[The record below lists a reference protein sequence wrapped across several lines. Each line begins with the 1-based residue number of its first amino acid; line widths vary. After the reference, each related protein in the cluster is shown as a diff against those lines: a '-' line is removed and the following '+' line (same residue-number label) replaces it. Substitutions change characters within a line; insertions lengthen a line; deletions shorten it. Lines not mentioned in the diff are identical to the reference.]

1 MAQADQHSFHS
12 GPGDPDTSEVLQE
25 LERILASPIF
35 GKSPQAA
42 RLLSFLVRETLS
54 RSVDGTSNNLKEY
67 SIAVNV
73 FGRATNFDPS
83 SDNIV
88 RVEVRR
94 VRSKLDRY
102 YLEEGLIDPVVIT
115 IPKGG
120 YVPIFESRDCS
131 ESDLSGRVI
140 SQYELVKRTCV
151 NRWQSTYQAN
161 SLHRQRP
168 VI

>member
-1 MAQADQHSFHS
+1 MAQADQQSLHSE
-12 GPGDPDTSEVLQE
+12 PRDPDTSDVLKE

-35 GKSPQAA
+35 SKSPQAA
-42 RLLSFLVRETLS
+42 RLLSFLVGETLS
-54 RSVDGTSNNLKEY
+54 GSVDGTRNNLKEY
-67 SIAVNV
+67 SIALNV

-102 YLEEGLIDPVVIT
+102 YAEEGLIDPVIIT

-120 YVPIFESRDCS
+120 YVPIFASRDCS
-131 ESDLSGRVI
+131 DSDLSGPRNFP
-140 SQYELVKRTCV
+140 LRTG
-151 NRWQSTYQAN
+151 
-161 SLHRQRP
+161 
-168 VI
+168 